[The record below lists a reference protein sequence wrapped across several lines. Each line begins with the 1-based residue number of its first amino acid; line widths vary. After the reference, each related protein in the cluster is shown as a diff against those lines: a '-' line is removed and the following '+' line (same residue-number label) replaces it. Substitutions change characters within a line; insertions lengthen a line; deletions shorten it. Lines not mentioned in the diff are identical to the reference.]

1 MMDKNEIIARMESH
15 GIKPTANRIL
25 VAESLLRQKRPMT
38 LAELEAELE
47 TVDRSNIFRSLTLFR
62 EHHFI
67 HVIEDGCEG
76 TRYELCLSTHADR
89 DEDMHVHFHCE
100 RCHRTFCLDKTPVPP
115 VSLPEG
121 FSMETAN
128 YMIKGICPDCSR
140 RTQ

>member
-1 MMDKNEIIARMESH
+1 MMDKNELIARMESH

-25 VAESLLRQKRPMT
+25 VAESLHRQKRPMT

-76 TRYELCLSTHADR
+76 MRYELCLSTHADQ

-100 RCHRTFCLDKTPVPP
+100 RCHRTFCLDQTPIPP